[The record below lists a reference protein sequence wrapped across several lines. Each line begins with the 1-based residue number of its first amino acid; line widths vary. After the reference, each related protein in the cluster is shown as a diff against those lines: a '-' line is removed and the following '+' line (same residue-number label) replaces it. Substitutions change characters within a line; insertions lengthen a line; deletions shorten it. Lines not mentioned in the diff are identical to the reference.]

1 MAVRP
6 TRSTAR
12 RAGIAPLR
20 VEEFFKTSWR
30 GRGKVADPLGQTL
43 RTFSLHYTSVWSER
57 ESGFLIEEV
66 LAYDGGGALTR
77 SWHLAT
83 DGEGTM
89 IGLEAS
95 QGGRILLEDTRDGFS
110 FRYDRLTIL
119 PGPNVTN
126 LKLRMRRAADG
137 SAVAS
142 GWTKAWRLIP
152 VVKTVAILHPVVG
165 APTPP

>member
-43 RTFSLHYTSVWSER
+43 RTFSLHYTSVWSQR
-57 ESGFLIEEV
+57 ESGFLIEDV
-66 LAYDGGGALTR
+66 LSYDGGGALTR

-95 QGGRILLEDTRDGFS
+95 PPGGH
-110 FRYDRLTIL
+110 YDRLTIL

-126 LKLRMRRAADG
+126 LKLRVRRAADG